1 MAPFRFFAVKV
12 ACLLPEFL
20 KKESSNNYIMN
31 FLMKK
36 VNINFFPRFS
46 FNILVSQIM
55 KKSITPSRIKE

>member
-1 MAPFRFFAVKV
+1 MYCLKKKMVPFSVYRCKSIF
-12 ACLLPEFL
+12 LLPESL

-46 FNILVSQIM
+46 FNILVFL
-55 KKSITPSRIKE
+55 